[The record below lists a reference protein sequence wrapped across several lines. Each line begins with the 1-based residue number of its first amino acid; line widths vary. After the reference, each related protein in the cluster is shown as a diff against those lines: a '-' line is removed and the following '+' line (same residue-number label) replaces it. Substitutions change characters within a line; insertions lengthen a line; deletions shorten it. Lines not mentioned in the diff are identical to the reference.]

1 MNSVQD
7 INTMI
12 ISAIPAMIRSEPLVT
27 ENSSYCL
34 IFREGESPYNIR
46 NQVDEIIGSIY
57 KERMGENCTQAM
69 VDRYLKRNEDIIGN
83 MIEKTS
89 PSKLYKFL
97 TKNESLIYNMLEYSD
112 SDSECDCDEECYSE
126 DEE

>member
-1 MNSVQD
+1 MMTTANET
-7 INTMI
+7 IMT
-12 ISAIPAMIRSEPLVT
+12 IPMIRSEPLVT
-27 ENSSYCL
+27 EKSSYCL

-46 NQVDEIIGSIY
+46 NQVDEIIGSVY
-57 KERMGENCTQAM
+57 KEQMGENCTQSM
-69 VDRYLKRNEDIIGN
+69 VDRYLRRNEDIICN

-97 TKNESLIYNMLEYSD
+97 TKNQDLIYNMLENSD
-112 SDSECDCDEECYSE
+112 SDFSDCDEECYSE